1 MAESMQLTSPAFAD
15 GAAIPQEHT
24 CDGSGISPPLAW
36 DEAPDGT
43 DSFALI
49 VTDPDA
55 RGFVHWVL
63 TGIPGDVRE
72 LAAGQGDQVG
82 TPGPNGFGNT
92 GWGGPCPPSGE
103 HRYEFEL
110 LAVSAPL
117 DAGDPPTA
125 DRVRSVAAGV
135 TLARGDLTGVYS
147 RH

>member
-15 GAAIPQEHT
+15 GAAIPEEHT
-24 CDGSGISPPLAW
+24 CDGSDVSPPLAW
-36 DEAPDGT
+36 DAAPEGT

-55 RGFVHWVL
+55 RGFIHWVL

-82 TPGPNGFGNT
+82 TPGRNAFGNI

-103 HRYEFEL
+103 HRYVFEL
-110 LAVSAPL
+110 LALSAPL
-117 DAGDPPTA
+117 DAGEPPTA
-125 DRVRSVAAGV
+125 DRVRAAAANV
-135 TLARGDLTGVYS
+135 TLARGELTGVYS
-147 RH
+147 RR